1 MQNKLKSIRVLY
13 NVSQKDLSLIIGVS
27 PSTYSAKETK
37 KQSFNKIEI
46 DKIIHFFKKKDPTL
60 TYEEIFGLGDENE

>member
-1 MQNKLKSIRVLY
+1 MNRLKSIRALY
-13 NVSQKDLSLIIGVS
+13 GVSQKELSELLII
-27 PSTYSAKETK
+27 STSVYSMKENGQRSFK
-37 KQSFNKIEI
+37 KNEI

>member
-1 MQNKLKSIRVLY
+1 MNRLKSIRALY
-13 NVSQKDLSLIIGVS
+13 GVSQKELSELLSI
-27 PSTYSAKETK
+27 STSVYSMKENGQRSFK
-37 KQSFNKIEI
+37 KNEI